1 MMKKVGIITWHY
13 CNNYGS
19 FFQVFALQSFVESLG
34 YETEI
39 INYRK
44 PGNSLVKRAVKRA
57 VYLSEKLTPS
67 GLVAV
72 LRKIFGSSEIFGF
85 KFWSAR
91 NRMLRRTK
99 LTFDKEKLNKK
110 ARNYYAV
117 ICGSDQIWAPR
128 GLDTAYML
136 DFVPDGV
143 RRISYAASIGFN
155 YIPDELKD
163 TYKKYISRLDSVSVR
178 EETGVRLL
186 AECCGI
192 CAEDVLD
199 PTFLIER
206 STWESLATET
216 LGEEDFIFCYFL
228 NPAHKYK
235 SAVTAAAGQLGCSI
249 VGVSTNGKD
258 AEWLELNNDITPE
271 AFLER
276 IKKARAVFTDSFHGT
291 ALSLI
296 LNKDFYVFERFESSD
311 PVNQN
316 SRIYSVLK
324 KAGLSD
330 RIVNVNGNAD
340 LSQKIDYFRTNR
352 LIGAERQKSTAFL
365 KKALGDANDD

>member
-19 FFQVFALQSFVESLG
+19 FFQVFALQSFVEGLG

-44 PGNSLVKRAVKRA
+44 PGNSLVKKAVKRA
-57 VYLSEKLTPS
+57 IYLSEKLTPS
-67 GLVAV
+67 WLVAV

-91 NRMLRRTK
+91 NRMLRRTE
-99 LTFDKEKLNKK
+99 LTFDKEKLKKK
-110 ARNYYAV
+110 AGNYHAV

-199 PTFLIER
+199 PTFLVDR
-206 STWESLATET
+206 SIWESLAAET

-249 VGVSTNGKD
+249 TGVSANDKD

-276 IKKARAVFTDSFHGT
+276 IKKARAIFTDSFHGT

-311 PVNQN
+311 PFNQN
-316 SRIYSVLK
+316 SRIYAVLK

-340 LSQKIDYFRTNR
+340 LSQKIDYSRTNR
-352 LIGAERQKSTAFL
+352 LLGAERQKSAAFL
-365 KKALGDANDD
+365 KKALGDSNDD

>member
-39 INYRK
+39 KNYRK

-249 VGVSTNGKD
+249 MGVSANGKD

-296 LNKDFYVFERFESSD
+296 LNKDFFVFERFESSD

-352 LIGAERQKSTAFL
+352 LIGAERQKSAAFL

>member
-1 MMKKVGIITWHY
+1 MKKVGIITWHY

-19 FFQVFALQSFVESLG
+19 FFQVFALQRFIESIG
-34 YETEI
+34 YEAEI
-39 INYRK
+39 INYRE
-44 PGNSLVKRAVKRA
+44 PGNSAVKKAVKRA
-57 VYLSEKLTPS
+57 IYLLEKLTPDR
-67 GLVAV
+67 LVSV

-99 LTFDKEKLNKK
+99 LIFDKDKLSKK
-110 ARNYYAV
+110 ARDYYAV

-143 RRISYAASIGFN
+143 KKISYAASIGFN
-155 YIPDELKD
+155 YVPDELKD

-178 EETGVRLL
+178 EDAGVQLL

-199 PTFLIER
+199 PTFLVDR
-206 STWESLATET
+206 STWESLAAET
-216 LGEEDFIFCYFL
+216 PGEEDFIFCYFL
-228 NPAHKYK
+228 NPDHKYK
-235 SAVTAAAGQLGCSI
+235 SAVTAAAEQLGCRI
-249 VGVSTNGKD
+249 IGVSADGRDTG
-258 AEWLELNNDITPE
+258 WLELNNDITPE
-271 AFLER
+271 EFLER
-276 IKKARAVFTDSFHGT
+276 IKKARVIFTDSFHGT

-296 LNKDFYVFERFESSD
+296 MNKEFYVFERFESSD

-316 SRIYSVLK
+316 SRIYSILK

-330 RIVNVNGNAD
+330 RIVSVNGNAD
-340 LSQKIDYFRTNR
+340 LSQKIDYNRTNR
-352 LIGAERQKSTAFL
+352 LIEAERQKSAAFL
-365 KKALGDANDD
+365 KKALGDSNDD